1 VLGILESKSLRHAE
15 RRWTSCVPAALYN
28 LFRPTPRG

>member
-1 VLGILESKSLRHAE
+1 VLGILDLKLLRHAE
-15 RRWTSCVPAALYN
+15 IGGQVASPAALYN